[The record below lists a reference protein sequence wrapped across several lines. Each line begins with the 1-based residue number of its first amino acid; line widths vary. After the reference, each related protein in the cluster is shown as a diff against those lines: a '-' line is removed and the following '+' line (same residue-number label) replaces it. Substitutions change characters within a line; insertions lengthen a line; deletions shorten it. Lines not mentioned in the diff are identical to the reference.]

1 MSIDMEEHLFLDVFP
16 PRFGICFEGR
26 KAGREGGTE
35 GRRKKEEEGGRR
47 RREERSKG
55 RCIVYSIVGVS

>member
-35 GRRKKEEEGGRR
+35 GRRKKEEEG
-47 RREERSKG
+47 EERKG
-55 RCIVYSIVGVS
+55 AKEGV